1 MREETCLQY
10 RYLTNEYRIYTCKNG
25 RKYKVFRNGMIIA
38 CAFEFVDKMKR
49 VRHYEE
55 KSVNPTFS
63 STGYFEI
70 FLGGRKGEL
79 WLLHRLVA
87 TCWLGKPDYTTVIE
101 HINGNKGDNCVEN
114 IRWLTQKEYT
124 EKYINC
130 LNSKKNVQ
138 IFGGQNETG
147 N

>member
-1 MREETCLQY
+1 MKQGSNNTELQY

-38 CAFEFVDKMKR
+38 CAFELVDKMKR

-55 KSVNPTFS
+55 KSCSPSVS
-63 STGYFEI
+63 YTGYFKI
-70 FLGGRKGEL
+70 FLGGRKGEI

-87 TCWLGKPDYTTVIE
+87 ICWLGEPNYKTVIE

-114 IRWLTQKEYT
+114 LRWLTQKEFT
-124 EKYINC
+124 EKYVNC
-130 LNSKKNVQ
+130 LNAKKNV
-138 IFGGQNETG
+138 
-147 N
+147 